1 MADFPY
7 NQIIGYGEADPVRIN
22 VNIQSSEYTT
32 VDETAL
38 AHTIQQWL
46 LDNVPYVTSTSSE
59 RHEQLYPVTPLPPLG
74 S

>member
-7 NQIIGYGEADPVRIN
+7 NLILGNGEADPVR
-22 VNIQSSEYTT
+22 VTVSVQSEYTT

-38 AHTIQQWL
+38 AHAIEQWL
-46 LDNVPYVTSTSSE
+46 MDNVGYVTSTSAE